1 MKRKILICLL
11 IAIFGLSGCSKVSDK
26 QDVTN
31 ADNSVEIVSEEK
43 ESDEVIVDDSEIESE
58 ETSPTPSPSA
68 SNKTN
73 QNSQTSQ
80 QHTTN
85 QESSSK
91 ETVTNNQTTECVS
104 KPSVTPVPT
113 PKPTPTPTPEVKPNP
128 TPTPTPKSVEPEV
141 CKQCIHKDLPC
152 DAIIDNTVYRE
163 VFSTQ
168 GEADNRGYYYLNDV
182 CELNGVEIT
191 NYSVQPIYNN
201 HGEAVSYGLE
211 LWSNGTLIE

>member
-1 MKRKILICLL
+1 MKRKILFCLL
-11 IAIFGLSGCSKVSDK
+11 ITVFGLSGCSKVSDR
-26 QDVTN
+26 QNVTN
-31 ADNSVEIVSEEK
+31 ADDFVEIVSEEK
-43 ESDEVIVDDSEIESE
+43 ESDEVIVDASAIESE

-85 QESSSK
+85 QESSKK
-91 ETVTNNQTTECVS
+91 ETTNNQTNE
-104 KPSVTPVPT
+104 SVNKSSVIPVPKL
-113 PKPTPTPTPEVKPNP
+113 KPTPTPTLEVKPD
-128 TPTPTPKSVEPEV
+128 PTPTPKPVEPEI

-163 VFSTQ
+163 VFSSQ
-168 GEADNRGYYYLNDV
+168 GEADSRGYYYLNDV
-182 CELNGVEIT
+182 CELNGMEIT

>member
-11 IAIFGLSGCSKVSDK
+11 IATFGLSGCSKVSDK
-26 QDVTN
+26 QDVTK
-31 ADNSVEIVSEEK
+31 ADDFVEIVSEEK
-43 ESDEVIVDDSEIESE
+43 ESNEVIVDNSEIKSE

-85 QESSSK
+85 QESTSK
-91 ETVTNNQTTECVS
+91 KTVANNQTTESVS

-113 PKPTPTPTPEVKPNP
+113 PKPTPTPEVKPNP
-128 TPTPTPKSVEPEV
+128 TPTPKPVEPVV

-168 GEADNRGYYYLNDV
+168 GEADNKGYYYLNNV

-191 NYSVQPIYNN
+191 NYSVQPIYSN